1 MQRLPNWQRRLA
13 NTISTAHEVPFEW
26 GKWDCALAACRL
38 IHSITGVDPAE
49 KYRGTYSTEA
59 EAQAIIGP
67 DLGQFVAG
75 IAQSF
80 GMEEV
85 PPTYARR
92 GDVVLVNNTPPQ
104 ESGQPA
110 PTPTTS
116 LGIVGLDPRFAH
128 CASDQGMKRIAMHR
142 WLRAW
147 RVG

>member
-80 GMEEV
+80 GYGKKFRQHTRDAATSFWSIIVAATWLQKIEGSRKRR
-85 PPTYARR
+85 ARWR
-92 GDVVLVNNTPPQ
+92 RRMQSCLVN
-104 ESGQPA
+104 
-110 PTPTTS
+110 
-116 LGIVGLDPRFAH
+116 
-128 CASDQGMKRIAMHR
+128 
-142 WLRAW
+142 
-147 RVG
+147 